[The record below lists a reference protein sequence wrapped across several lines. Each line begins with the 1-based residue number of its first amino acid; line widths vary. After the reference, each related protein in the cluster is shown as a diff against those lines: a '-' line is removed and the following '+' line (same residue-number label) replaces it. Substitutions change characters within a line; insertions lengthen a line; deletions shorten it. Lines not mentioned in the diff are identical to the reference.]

1 MVKKIKV
8 VELQTESK
16 VEDQEQEQEQEMQQ
30 APQPE
35 EQEVEQPEPAL
46 QEQNSEIR
54 ESKAKTPF
62 VEGSVPTPRKEGG
75 KPRKPRAPKQTVK
88 EPVEQVK
95 EDKPKEEDSD
105 SIDTEEMVAVIKNHR
120 QSKKGGK
127 RLLPPPPSTPAPTPP
142 VEQVKEETNKQEEK
156 TRCPDCNKLLTTKSL
171 KYAHAKNCKA
181 NQPPGTSPSPHM
193 GGEEQAQPVVFQE
206 ARAPPSIQDLLV
218 AERVMRIGARK
229 QRIQSLLSNAF

>member
-1 MVKKIKV
+1 
-8 VELQTESK
+8 
-16 VEDQEQEQEQEMQQ
+16 
-30 APQPE
+30 
-35 EQEVEQPEPAL
+35 
-46 QEQNSEIR
+46 
-54 ESKAKTPF
+54 
-62 VEGSVPTPRKEGG
+62 
-75 KPRKPRAPKQTVK
+75 
-88 EPVEQVK
+88 
-95 EDKPKEEDSD
+95 
-105 SIDTEEMVAVIKNHR
+105 MVAVIKNHR

-181 NQPPGTSPSPHM
+181 KQLGTS